1 MYNIEDCVLIRK
13 TGTFPK
19 DGIVETPVH
28 ALAYEFGKS
37 SIIGDAIYDKLR
49 EKYNNNIEDIA
60 RESKKYDVY
69 FETYRR
75 TIHFTINGVVADSMY
90 GQFSYPYAIIEPLKH
105 HINDESLATLRVEDT
120 YFTDDMKLSDEA
132 IILVPES
139 EVDSLKEKYNLEGI
153 TIRTYKDSLEEA
165 IKETLTEK
173 GYDFFDVNDHGYRKG
188 LDSGTKDSEMY
199 NFIYEYSKAHG
210 IPQQRH
216 FYAEINYEDREKR
229 QEEAEKIDELHLR
242 YILDSGLVNEE
253 TIDKINNL
261 FENRMYYKQDF
272 EELMSQVVDQVGL
285 DKLAELTDEFNQK
298 MINERESKLMVRNE
312 SKEKELTQTI
322 DNRRLN

>member
-28 ALAYEFGKS
+28 ALAYEFGTS
-37 SIIGDAIYDKLR
+37 TIIGDAICDKLR
-49 EKYNNNIEDIA
+49 EKYTTNEDMT

-69 FETYRR
+69 FETYRS
-75 TIHFTINGVVADSMY
+75 TIHFTINGVVADSVY
-90 GQFSYPYAIIEPLKH
+90 GQFSYPFAIIEPLKH

-120 YFTDDMKLSDEA
+120 YFTDDMKLSNEA

-139 EVDSLKEKYNLEGI
+139 EVDSLKEKYDLEGI

-199 NFIYEYSKAHG
+199 NFIYEYSKVHG

-242 YILDSGLVNEE
+242 YILDSGLVSEE
-253 TIDKINNL
+253 TIDKVNKL
-261 FENRMYYKQDF
+261 FENRMYYKQNF
-272 EELMSQVVDQVGL
+272 EKLMSQVVDQVGL

>member
-1 MYNIEDCVLIRK
+1 MYTINDCVLIRK

-19 DGIVETPVH
+19 EGIVETPVH

-49 EKYNNNIEDIA
+49 EKYTTIENMT

-69 FETYRR
+69 YETYRS

-105 HINDESLATLRVEDT
+105 HIDDESLATLRVEDT

-132 IILVPES
+132 ILLIPE
-139 EVDSLKEKYNLEGI
+139 EEREKLAERYDLTGLN
-153 TIRTYKDSLEEA
+153 IRTYTGELEQA
-165 IKETLTEK
+165 IKDELQQA

-199 NFIYEYSKAHG
+199 NFIYEYCQAHG
-210 IPQQRH
+210 IPQKRH

-242 YILDSGLVNEE
+242 YILDSGLVSEE
-253 TIDKINNL
+253 TIDKVNKL

-298 MINERESKLMVRNE
+298 MINDRELRIMANNETKRKDSQQVRISK
-312 SKEKELTQTI
+312 K
-322 DNRRLN
+322 D

>member
-1 MYNIEDCVLIRK
+1 MYTINDCVLIRK

-19 DGIVETPVH
+19 EGIVETPVH

-49 EKYNNNIEDIA
+49 EKYTTIENMT

-69 FETYRR
+69 YETYRS

-105 HINDESLATLRVEDT
+105 HIDDESLATLRVEDT

-132 IILVPES
+132 ILLIPE
-139 EVDSLKEKYNLEGI
+139 EEREKLAERYDLTGLN
-153 TIRTYKDSLEEA
+153 IRTYTGELEQA
-165 IKETLTEK
+165 IKDELQGA

-199 NFIYEYSKAHG
+199 TFIYEYCQAHG
-210 IPQQRH
+210 IPQKKH
-216 FYAEINYEDREKR
+216 FYSDINYEDQQKR
-229 QEEAEKIDELHLR
+229 IEEAEKVDELHLK
-242 YILDSGLVNEE
+242 YILDSGLVSEE
-253 TIDKINNL
+253 VVERTNALLED
-261 FENRMYYKQDF
+261 RRYYKQEF
-272 EELMSQVVDQVGL
+272 NELMRQVVDQVGL
-285 DKLAELTDEFNQK
+285 EKLAELTSEFNQK
-298 MINERESKLMVRNE
+298 MINDRELRIMANKSNEREAQQT
-312 SKEKELTQTI
+312 KEIANKK
-322 DNRRLN
+322 D

>member
-1 MYNIEDCVLIRK
+1 MYTINDCVLIRK

-19 DGIVETPVH
+19 EGIVETPVH

-49 EKYNNNIEDIA
+49 EKYTTIENMT

-69 FETYRR
+69 YETYRS

-105 HINDESLATLRVEDT
+105 HIDDESLATLRVEDT

-139 EVDSLKEKYNLEGI
+139 EVDSLKEKYDLEGI

-173 GYDFFDVNDHGYRKG
+173 GYY
-188 LDSGTKDSEMY
+188 
-199 NFIYEYSKAHG
+199 
-210 IPQQRH
+210 
-216 FYAEINYEDREKR
+216 
-229 QEEAEKIDELHLR
+229 
-242 YILDSGLVNEE
+242 
-253 TIDKINNL
+253 
-261 FENRMYYKQDF
+261 
-272 EELMSQVVDQVGL
+272 
-285 DKLAELTDEFNQK
+285 
-298 MINERESKLMVRNE
+298 
-312 SKEKELTQTI
+312 
-322 DNRRLN
+322 